1 MKSRRLLSAFAT
13 VIAAAAVHAQ
23 QVSAPPPFAYERP
36 VITTGSGAQRLAI
49 DVPLLAAGRP
59 MTVVSRGNERW
70 PRAEGGLSDLR
81 FFTPDGRAVPHLI
94 IHALDAEPA
103 WISGA
108 LLPVAATKEASGF
121 EADFGAAAPIDM
133 VRVEGLPAPFLKRLV
148 LEGSGDRERWT
159 MLAPEA
165 TLFDLPD
172 EQLWQTTLG
181 FTGGPYRFVRVTW
194 NDRNSGRL
202 PMPRSVTARRVSRSA
217 PPPVL
222 TASIGTETRPSEP
235 GRSRYRLKLPGA
247 HLPIVA
253 LDLDV
258 AGGHVLRQAVVSE
271 SRLSGL
277 EAAPA
282 ELGRK
287 TITRVL
293 RDGVAAA
300 ALRIPISP
308 PREAELELTVE
319 NGSNPPLDLRGV
331 TAVFAELP
339 WIYLEAPDAAVVGRY
354 GNPTAPPPTYDLEA
368 VRGTVNVT
376 AAPEARW
383 GEPRSR
389 VESDAPSAA
398 PPFPLTGAPL
408 DVAPFRHSRNV
419 ADGGQGLVALP
430 LDAAVLAHSRGPAMR
445 FPDVRLADGSNRQ
458 VPYLVE
464 RRGEPLSIELRLEP
478 AKPKVR
484 ELENAPGNRSIYR
497 VTLPYSNLPG
507 ATLVLET
514 SARVFTRQ
522 VRAGIERSPDQQ
534 RRDASYDVVAS
545 ASWHHADQQTPS
557 PALALGLPKTDATE
571 LTVVVDEGDNSAL
584 PMTGARL
591 LLPSYRLRF
600 FKTAAPLRVLY
611 GREDV
616 PAPQYDL
623 ALLAPQVMGA
633 EAREIAMAAE
643 PASTGSGAV
652 SFVSPRVFWI
662 LLAGAVILLL
672 ALIAKL
678 VR

>member
-1 MKSRRLLSAFAT
+1 MRARHLLDAGVALL
-13 VIAAAAVHAQ
+13 AAAAVHAQ
-23 QVSAPPPFAYERP
+23 QVDAPMRFAYERP

-59 MTVVSRGNERW
+59 MAVVRRSEERW
-70 PRAEGGLSDLR
+70 PRAQGGLADLR
-81 FFTPDGRAVPHLI
+81 FFTPDGRPVPHLI
-94 IHALDAEPA
+94 IHAPEAEPL
-103 WISGA
+103 WNSGA
-108 LLPVAATKEASGF
+108 LLPVAATKETSGF

-148 LEGSGDRERWT
+148 MEGSGDRERWT

-172 EQLWQTTLG
+172 EQLRQDALG

-202 PMPRSVTARRVSRSA
+202 PMPRSVSARRVSTFA
-217 PPPVL
+217 PAPVV
-222 TASIGTETRPSEP
+222 TSSVSVETRPSEP

-253 LDLDV
+253 LDVDV

-271 SRLSGL
+271 SRLAGL

-287 TITRVL
+287 TITRVV
-293 RDGVAAA
+293 RNGVAAA
-300 ALRIPISP
+300 ALRIAISP
-308 PREAELELTVE
+308 PREAELELTIE

-339 WIYLEAPDAAVVGRY
+339 WIYLEAPDGAVVGRY
-354 GNPTAPPPTYDLEA
+354 GNPTAAAATYDLEA

-389 VESDAPSAA
+389 VESDAPSVA
-398 PPFPLTGAPL
+398 PPFPQTGAPL
-408 DVAPFRHSRNV
+408 DVTPFRHSRNV

-445 FPDVRLADGSNRQ
+445 FADVRVADASNRQ

-464 RRGEPLSIELRLEP
+464 RRGEPLSIELRLAP
-478 AKPKVR
+478 AEPKVR
-484 ELENAPGNRSIYR
+484 ELKNAPGNRSIYR
-497 VTLPYSNLPG
+497 VTLPYANLPG
-507 ATLVLET
+507 ATLVFET

-522 VRAGIERSPDQQ
+522 VQAGVERPPDQQ

-557 PALALGLPKTDATE
+557 PALALALPRTDATE
-571 LTVVVDEGDNSAL
+571 LTIVVDEGDNSAL

-600 FKTAAPLRVLY
+600 FKAAAPLRLLY
-611 GREDV
+611 GRGDV

-633 EAREIAMAAE
+633 EAREIGLAAE
-643 PASTGSGAV
+643 PASTASGQV

-662 LLAGAVILLL
+662 LLAGAVIVLL